1 MSKISISNNSAEE
14 DPLSDT
20 EATNGTESV
29 NHSRWA
35 ENALRESEQK
45 FSAIFQT
52 IPDVVAILRLRDGL
66 VLDVNDKWTQ
76 MTGYEKSERIG
87 KTFDEIN
94 LYVDPLLRARQVE
107 EIIQKGEV
115 HDLEA
120 LFRRKDG
127 SILRGLM
134 SARVIELDGELC
146 AVMITRDITDLRAA
160 EEARRQS
167 EEKFLTIFQTIPDAV
182 SIIRLKDWVAIDVNE
197 AWTRQ
202 TGYLKSER
210 IGRPIQDLELFVDP
224 EARESQLQVLL
235 EKGEAYNLEAQYRIK
250 DGTVRYGLTS
260 ARVIEL
266 DGEQCAVGI
275 TRDITDLKRAEE
287 AVRESEAKF
296 RTLAETTPSAI
307 IVYGDHDRIRYVNPG
322 AESMSGYSRSDLLQ
336 MSIVDLIHPD
346 FTTLVNAVL
355 VEQRPER
362 GSLRAELRLL
372 RRGGEERWVD
382 WSAGAID
389 FEGRPAIIVTA
400 FDITERKRAEE
411 ALRQSEERYRLI
423 VENQTEFIV
432 KWLPDGTRTF
442 VNESYCRY
450 FGVSED
456 ECVGTSFM
464 PLVFPEFRDY
474 VRRLT
479 GALTPDAPEYTDE
492 HLSFVPGG
500 QRWQQWTNRGIFD
513 ASGNL
518 VELLS
523 SGRDIT
529 DRKLAEEREKESRR
543 QLRAL
548 SAHLQSVREEERTR
562 IAREIHDELG
572 QALTGLKMDLSFVQ
586 SGVGKAADPGLA
598 RLVERTTSMS
608 RLIDSTIQTVRRI
621 ATQLRPGILDDL
633 GLVAALEWQAQDFQ
647 SRTGIVCR
655 FKSDLEHLDLDR
667 DRSTAAFR
675 IFQETLTNIARHSG
689 ANAVDVNLRHSD
701 GEVVLHVMDNGK
713 GILEADISGGGSLGI
728 LGMRERAHELGGEL
742 KIDGDQGKGTTV
754 TLRIPLA

>member
-1 MSKISISNNSAEE
+1 MS
-14 DPLSDT
+14 
-20 EATNGTESV
+20 V
-29 NHSRWA
+29 
-35 ENALRESEQK
+35 
-45 FSAIFQT
+45 
-52 IPDVVAILRLRDGL
+52 
-66 VLDVNDKWTQ
+66 
-76 MTGYEKSERIG
+76 
-87 KTFDEIN
+87 
-94 LYVDPLLRARQVE
+94 
-107 EIIQKGEV
+107 
-115 HDLEA
+115 
-120 LFRRKDG
+120 
-127 SILRGLM
+127 
-134 SARVIELDGELC
+134 RVIELDGELC